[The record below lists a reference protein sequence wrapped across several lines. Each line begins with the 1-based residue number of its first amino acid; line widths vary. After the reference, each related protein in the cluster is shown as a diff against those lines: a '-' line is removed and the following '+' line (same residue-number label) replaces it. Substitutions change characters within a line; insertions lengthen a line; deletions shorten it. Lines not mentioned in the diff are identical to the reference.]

1 MLYEVTL
8 KLLSYTFYLKWLKC
22 LIFEHASKMAYN
34 VQKTMELYISLLKQ
48 FSMRCR
54 AVYKGYHK
62 QILKLLSMLGAWEL
76 VTCFVANAIAR

>member
-22 LIFEHASKMAYN
+22 LIFEHPSKMAYN
-34 VQKTMELYISLLKQ
+34 VQKKWELYISLLKQ

-54 AVYKGYHK
+54 AVYKGYHA
-62 QILKLLSMLGAWEL
+62 QIGS
-76 VTCFVANAIAR
+76 